1 MKSLGK
7 SKSVDLMAGS
17 EKILRVHHRNMVHAR
32 YLQNNLNDLD
42 NICKRNLNRVQQEIY
57 NVYYSEFLPL
67 RESKK
72 MINYNGLEM
81 RVARRGTK
89 RFDLVGDGR
98 VKQKCVFPNISSSAC
113 TNNSFSTP
121 TVSRLSDV
129 LPLPSINDQYRRKEN
144 DHKMKQKDQTIVPLS
159 VILKLPKE
167 ERHNCIGKW
176 KEHFERSCPSVVSRQ
191 EESSP
196 PLNNDRLE
204 IIKSAIALS
213 SQPAPDIDGTKKSR
227 KLRKSFLINLRKES
241 IPIWNDSVLKGIKD
255 SNKRKLSAT
264 KPHSTLSRNG
274 SAKSVTN
281 RLKSENVVDEIR
293 ENVVDLISGITKPP
307 AAAVKESLREK
318 MSQSDS
324 KGISNSP
331 IDESYYS
338 ETPRFF
344 SEIDEEPSSFE
355 DSDWSSYTSS
365 TDSSYWEYTGDDYSE
380 TADEI

>member
-1 MKSLGK
+1 MKSLSK
-7 SKSVDLMAGS
+7 NKSVDLMAGS

-42 NICKRNLNRVQQEIY
+42 NICKRNMNRVQQEIY

-72 MINYNGLEM
+72 TIHFNGLEA
-81 RVARRGTK
+81 RAARRGTK

-98 VKQKCVFPNISSSAC
+98 VKQKCVFPDICRSTC
-113 TNNSFSTP
+113 TYDSFSTP
-121 TVSRLSDV
+121 TVFSRLSDV
-129 LPLPSINDQYRRKEN
+129 PPLPSIHDQYKRKE
-144 DHKMKQKDQTIVPLS
+144 KYEKIKQKDQTFVPLS

-167 ERHNCIGKW
+167 DRHIFIGKW
-176 KEHFERSCPSVVSRQ
+176 KEDFERSCPSVVSRQ

-204 IIKSAIALS
+204 MIKSAIALS
-213 SQPAPDIDGTKKSR
+213 SEPAPDIDGTKKSR
-227 KLRKSFLINLRKES
+227 KLRKSFLVSLRKDS
-241 IPIWNDSVLKGIKD
+241 MPTWNHSDGKGIKD
-255 SNKRKLSAT
+255 LNKRRLSAI
-264 KPHSTLSRNG
+264 KPHSSLSRNG

-281 RLKSENVVDEIR
+281 RLKLENVVNEIR
-293 ENVVDLISGITKPP
+293 ENEMDLISAFTKPS
-307 AAAVKESLREK
+307 ATAVLESMK
-318 MSQSDS
+318 DKTSQFASTS
-324 KGISNSP
+324 ISNSP
-331 IDESYYS
+331 IAESNYS

-365 TDSSYWEYTGDDYSE
+365 TGSSYWEYTDDDYSE
-380 TADEI
+380 TAE